1 MLVNQPYINKKL
13 ILKKTTQ
20 CKIIEKK
27 KNKVHAVRRTV
38 VTSDWEMERIGVAQR
53 IFKAV

>member
-20 CKIIEKK
+20 CKIIEK